1 MNAAATS
8 STFSC
13 LKKITSFPILV
24 MTLKDVFRTLSN
36 LYDGALIL
44 YQ

>member
-13 LKKITSFPILV
+13 LKITSFPILV